1 MVLGSQVSSHKG
13 KGIRKAAH
21 KQPAP
26 SGIVLAA
33 THLPHGLGFGASGA
47 SSSHSVGH
55 SYISTNSFGHR
66 TLRQEILHSAAIQV
80 RQDHDQLDYQHHHDS
95 ISLDERTRLANI
107 RADEDFTD
115 QDDVSQVDIHNIL
128 SGDATTDVSHA
139 GGEFAELLAIEDG
152 LLGPASRYVCAFTTQ
167 SYTNV
172 PSEDSMLPT
181 TEHDEIEPNVVQ
193 LLLSFK
199 SRHLSIHIW
208 LGRPI

>member
-1 MVLGSQVSSHKG
+1 
-13 KGIRKAAH
+13 
-21 KQPAP
+21 
-26 SGIVLAA
+26 
-33 THLPHGLGFGASGA
+33 
-47 SSSHSVGH
+47 
-55 SYISTNSFGHR
+55 
-66 TLRQEILHSAAIQV
+66 
-80 RQDHDQLDYQHHHDS
+80 
-95 ISLDERTRLANI
+95 
-107 RADEDFTD
+107 
-115 QDDVSQVDIHNIL
+115 VDIHNIL